1 MKKNLFI
8 CSSNFTILNSINT
21 VINNSVFKNS
31 ESDLI
36 IFHRTDDMKS
46 LSSKIKK
53 TNIFKNV
60 FDFPFIEK
68 KNIFFFI
75 YTILFP
81 KKFIRNNI
89 FKNKSKELI
98 KNKYDTIISQNM
110 LYISIFRGL
119 SKAKLFLIDE
129 GLSSYTSRTINPKK
143 RSVYFHIAN
152 KILFK
157 NKLKHENISYLLYEP
172 KISFS
177 KNNQILELS
186 KINYKN
192 NLLFNNLFNYKINNL
207 YKYNKFIY
215 LGVPIYGLKD
225 LMINLKNTP
234 KNFEEKSKSLISKL
248 FKSLKYNKLIYR
260 PHPIENI
267 EIDKN
272 NDNFIID
279 NYKNMWEIECQ
290 NQIRNDHI
298 LISFFSTACFTPKL
312 LFDKEPY
319 VIIIYKIL
327 NFKFFNADKLL
338 DRLKSI
344 YSDPDKIIIIKDIS
358 ELYKTIQ
365 KLESLSII
373 DNKNK

>member
-21 VINNSVFKNS
+21 VINNSVFNNS

-36 IFHRTDDMKS
+36 IFHRTKDMKS
-46 LSSKIKK
+46 LSLKIKK
-53 TNIFKNV
+53 KNIFKNV

-81 KKFIRNNI
+81 NKFIINSI
-89 FKNKSKELI
+89 FENKSKELI
-98 KNKYDTIISQNM
+98 NSKYYRIISQNM
-110 LYISIFRGL
+110 LYISIFRRL
-119 SKAKLFLIDE
+119 SKDKLFLIDE

-143 RSVYFHIAN
+143 RSIYFHIAN
-152 KILFK
+152 KIFFN
-157 NKLKHENISYLLYEP
+157 NKLMSKNINYLLYEP

-177 KNNQILELS
+177 KNNQILELT
-186 KINYKN
+186 KISYKN
-192 NLLFNNLFNYKINNL
+192 NLLLNDLFNYKVNKL
-207 YKYNKFIY
+207 YMSNKFIY

-225 LMINLKNTP
+225 LMINSKNTP
-234 KNFEEKSKSLISKL
+234 KNFEEKCKSLIFKL
-248 FKSLKYNKLIYR
+248 FKSLKHSKLIYR
-260 PHPIENI
+260 PHPIEKI
-267 EIDKN
+267 EIDEN

-279 NYKNMWEIECQ
+279 DYKNMWEIECQ
-290 NQIRNDHI
+290 NQITNDHI

-312 LFDKEPY
+312 LYDKEPY

-338 DRLKSI
+338 DRLKST
-344 YSDPDKIIIIKDIS
+344 YSNPDKIIVIKDIS
-358 ELYKTIQ
+358 ELHKTIQ
-365 KLESLSII
+365 KLELLSIKKI
-373 DNKNK
+373 K